1 MRLLKLLLLS
11 LPLPVALG
19 GCLDG
24 FETDKVSS
32 EVEIEP
38 SLLLPLITSNVS
50 VKYLF
55 GEIDN
60 AVEYYVAD
68 DEDGSNRIRFKA
80 AHDSIVSLSVVDL
93 LGVSDGMSY
102 RASLDLASVS
112 PAVLSAAGAPGGSA
126 ASYTVDLPVDL
137 GEGVT
142 VYSFGT
148 SFRVSCSWSGFSA
161 PMSLTMTV
169 GGQSRTVDVG
179 GDGLASG
186 AVSVDFGNLT
196 LAPTDEKIGV
206 SLLCAVAGETDG
218 QWGSL
223 DFGFKLDD
231 VDAVQC
237 SLKQFAA
244 EVPPVIQLTHL
255 GEFEKTSR
263 YVIFEEPRLWLSC
276 DNSTAVN
283 LSLRPKVSTAISGGK
298 SLGDAELNVGGRCVA
313 EHEYNKDNS
322 TIREMLSPVPDTLVY
337 SASLS
342 MSMPVGVERV
352 TLSRADSLFM
362 GFRYEVPFDF
372 MIDADLS
379 ENYFSVSDIPE
390 HDRIVGAQLIVTSTN
405 GLPLDI
411 SLVATLIEDDDA
423 RLSVIDMPR
432 AVETPSLSEWGTVAG
447 EARHEF
453 KVFELSDENIADLR
467 RARKI
472 GFVTVA
478 SSGGRFVA
486 PKLEDELS
494 LDVALAVKLE
504 FKN

>member
-1 MRLLKLLLLS
+1 MLLLS
-11 LPLPVALG
+11 FPLSVALG

-68 DEDGSNRIRFKA
+68 DEDASNRIRFKA

-93 LGVSDGMSY
+93 LGVRQGLSY
-102 RASLDLASVS
+102 RTSLDLTSVS
-112 PAVLSAAGAPGGSA
+112 PAALSAAGSSGS
-126 ASYTVDLPVDL
+126 STVGYTVELPVDF
-137 GEGVT
+137 GDGVT
-142 VYSFGT
+142 VHSFG
-148 SFRVSCSWSGFSA
+148 SSLSVSCSWSGFSA
-161 PMSLTMTV
+161 PMSLIMTV
-169 GGQSRTVDVG
+169 GGQSRAIAVG
-179 GDGLASG
+179 GNGLVSG
-186 AVSVDFGNLT
+186 AASVDFGSLT
-196 LAPTDEKIGV
+196 LAPADGKIGV
-206 SLLCAVAGETDG
+206 SLSCAVADEADG
-218 QWGSL
+218 LWGAVDL
-223 DFGFKLDD
+223 GFKLDD

-237 SLKQFAA
+237 SLKQFTAD
-244 EVPPVIQLTHL
+244 VSPVVQMTHL

-283 LSLRPKVSTAISGGK
+283 LALRPKVSTAISGGK
-298 SLGDAELNVGGRCVA
+298 PLGDAELNVGGHSVA

-342 MSMPVGVERV
+342 LSMPDGVERV
-352 TLSRADSLFM
+352 MLSRADSVFM

-411 SLVATLIEDDDA
+411 SLVATLIEDDGA

-432 AVETPSLSEWGTVAG
+432 AVETPALSEWGTVVG
-447 EARHEF
+447 EARHGF

-467 RARKI
+467 HAKKI

>member
-1 MRLLKLLLLS
+1 MLLLS

-60 AVEYYVAD
+60 AVEYYVAE

-93 LGVSDGMSY
+93 LGVRDGMSY
-102 RASLDLASVS
+102 RTSLDLTSVS
-112 PAVLSAAGAPGGSA
+112 PAALSAVGAAG
-126 ASYTVDLPVDL
+126 YTVDLPVDL

-142 VYSFGT
+142 VYSFV
-148 SFRVSCSWSGFSA
+148 SSLSVSCSWSGFSA
-161 PMSLTMTV
+161 PMSLTMTA
-169 GGQSRTVDVG
+169 GGQSRTIAVG
-179 GDGLASG
+179 GDGLVGGAAS
-186 AVSVDFGNLT
+186 ADFGSLT
-196 LAPTDEKIGV
+196 LTPADGKIGV
-206 SLLCAVAGETDG
+206 SLSCAVAGETYG
-218 QWGSL
+218 LWGDL
-223 DFGFKLDD
+223 DFVFKLDG

-237 SLKQFAA
+237 SLEQFAA
-244 EVPPVIQLTHL
+244 EVSPVVQMTHL

-276 DNSTAVN
+276 DNSTAVD
-283 LSLRPKVSTAISGGK
+283 LTLRPRVSTALSGGK
-298 SLGDAELNVGGRCVA
+298 PLGDAELNVGGRGIV

-342 MSMPVGVERV
+342 LSMPAGVERI
-352 TLSRADSLFM
+352 TLSRADSVFM

-379 ENYFSVSDIPE
+379 ENYFNVSDIPE

-432 AVETPSLSEWGTVAG
+432 AVETPELSEWGTVVG

-467 RARKI
+467 RAKKI

-494 LDVALAVKLE
+494 LDVALSVKLE